1 MKKSIRNKILLA
13 IIGTTFIASCL
24 LSLVLI
30 LLARADFKTVA
41 DDYLLRLE
49 QTSIAYFDNTIANSV
64 QNLSKTLVNPLYY
77 DDFDYI
83 QHQLSFAEDQ
93 ISVDS
98 VMILDTEGAILHEGN
113 NDFPRLGTLIEI
125 PADDLASLHQGQ
137 LVMNTSEDQ
146 RIALQGIFLGD
157 DMLGILRMTSQ
168 PYAMAG
174 FIRDSYDQVQQQ
186 TQSMILVYALGAAG
200 ITMVMLIF
208 AGIGAWVTSD
218 RLVKPVQLLKQQA
231 EQMGSGNLQIQQ
243 RIDRAD
249 ELGDLAKSIYTMA
262 ADLELQ
268 NRSVK
273 YLAFHDSLTG
283 IANRSSFQM
292 DLEDQIVRATEQ
304 HETCALIFIDVDDFK
319 SINDAAGHDHGDR
332 ALKLMADR
340 ISEAAQESFEAGEIQ
355 PSVARIGGDEFTV
368 LVPGN
373 RNEAQLRHIV
383 ERILEILSRP
393 LMVEGE
399 LHQVSGSI
407 GISQFPK
414 DGDSASSLLNAAD
427 KAMYHSKFAGKGT
440 YRFYDA
446 SMTSE
451 DQSVH
456 RIKTEFKAAL
466 ANPDELELLYQPIVH
481 IQTGEIHGGEALMRW
496 HHPKLGTIEPAQFI
510 SVVEN
515 NEIAL
520 AADLWV
526 IESTL
531 DFLETIDFSR
541 HPNFVVSANI
551 SASNLVREQFPEAV
565 SRLLKQSPVNPKHL
579 QLEITETYL
588 HRDEEKAMQSL
599 KTIQAEGVKLW
610 LDDFCTGYSS
620 LKHLHMFPTNG
631 IKIDRQFVVNLNKRN
646 EDRLLVN
653 SMISLA
659 DSFNIGVVAEGID
672 NQADRELLLSL
683 GCPLGQGELFSKPV
697 SANTFKQLVST
708 KTRLPL
714 TDDES
719 A

>member
-1 MKKSIRNKILLA
+1 MKKSSIKTKILLS
-13 IIGTTFIASCL
+13 ILGTTFIASCF

-30 LLARADFKTVA
+30 FMARTDIKLVA
-41 DDYLLRLE
+41 EHYLLGLE
-49 QTSIAYFDNTIANSV
+49 QSGIAYFDNTITSTVNGLAKS
-64 QNLSKTLVNPLYY
+64 LVNPVYY
-77 DDFDYI
+77 DDFDFI
-83 QHQLSFAEDQ
+83 RKQLAIIEDQ
-93 ISVDS
+93 PIVDS
-98 VMILDTEGAILHEGN
+98 VVLLDPEASIRQEGSRTFA
-113 NDFPRLGTLIEI
+113 RLGTEVDI
-125 PADDLASLHQGQ
+125 SLEDMESLRQGN
-137 LVMNTSEDQ
+137 LVMNIFEGQ
-146 RIALQGIFLGD
+146 RTAMRGIFLGD
-157 DMLGILRMTSQ
+157 ELLGILSMTSQ
-168 PYAMAG
+168 PYAMSE
-174 FIRDSYDQVQQQ
+174 IIQDVYQDVQEE
-186 TQSMILVYALGAAG
+186 TKKIITVYALGAAA
-200 ITMVMLIF
+200 IILVLMVF
-208 AGIGAWVTSD
+208 ASIAAWLTAE
-218 RLVKPVQLLKQQA
+218 RLVRPISLLKKQA
-231 EQMGSGNLQIQQ
+231 EHMGSGNLHVDN
-243 RIDRAD
+243 RIERED

-273 YLAFHDSLTG
+273 YLAFHDPLTG

-292 DLEDQIVRATEQ
+292 DLEDQIVRAAEQ
-304 HETCALIFIDVDDFK
+304 GDFCALLFIDVDDFK

-332 ALKLMADR
+332 ALKLIADR
-340 ISEAAQESFEAGEIQ
+340 ISEAVNESFEPGELQ
-355 PSVARIGGDEFTV
+355 PSIARIGGDEFTV

-373 RNEAQLRHIV
+373 RSETQLRHIV

-393 LMVEGE
+393 LMVEGD

-407 GISQFPK
+407 GISLYPR

-427 KAMYHSKFAGKGT
+427 RAMYHSKFAGKGT

-446 SMTSE
+446 SMNSE
-451 DQSVH
+451 DQSSH

-466 ANPDELELLYQPIVH
+466 SNPNELELLYQPIVN
-481 IQTGEIHGGEALMRW
+481 IKTGEIHGGEALMRW
-496 HHPKLGTIEPAQFI
+496 HHPKLGTIEPGQFI
-510 SVVEN
+510 SVVEH

-531 DFLETIDFSR
+531 DFLETMDLSQ

-565 SRLLKQSPVNPKHL
+565 SRLLQQSPVNPKHL

-599 KTIQAEGVKLW
+599 NAIQSQGVKLW

-631 IKIDRQFVVNLNKRN
+631 IKIDRQFVINLNKRK
-646 EDRLLVN
+646 EDRLLVS
-653 SMISLA
+653 SMVSLA
-659 DSFNIGVVAEGID
+659 DSFNIGIVAEGID

-697 SANTFKQLVST
+697 SAGKFLKLVTT
-708 KTRLPL
+708 KTLLP
-714 TDDES
+714 DNDHQI
-719 A
+719 

>member
-1 MKKSIRNKILLA
+1 MARTDFKSVSEHYLL
-13 IIGTTFIASCL
+13 GLEQSSVVYFDSSIAST
-24 LSLVLI
+24 VKN
-30 LLARADFKTVA
+30 LA
-41 DDYLLRLE
+41 E
-49 QTSIAYFDNTIANSV
+49 
-64 QNLSKTLVNPLYY
+64 NLATPLYY

-83 QHQLSFAEDQ
+83 QKQLAIVEDLV
-93 ISVDS
+93 IVDS
-98 VMILDTEGAILHEGN
+98 VALLDPEGAILHEGIKKVSR
-113 NDFPRLGTLIEI
+113 PEI
-125 PADDLASLHQGQ
+125 KVDISPEDMETVRQGN
-137 LVMNTSEDQ
+137 LVVNTSEGQ
-146 RIALQGIFLGD
+146 RTAMQGVFLGD
-157 DMLGILRMTSQ
+157 ELLGIFRMTSE
-168 PYAMAG
+168 PYAMSG
-174 FIRDSYDQVQQQ
+174 LIQDIYMEVQDRAQEI
-186 TQSMILVYALGAAG
+186 TRIYALGAAA
-200 ITMVMLIF
+200 IILVLMVF
-208 AGIGAWVTSD
+208 AAVAAWLTAE
-218 RLVKPVQLLKQQA
+218 RLVKPISLLKKQA
-231 EQMGSGNLQIQQ
+231 DQLGGGNLQIQN
-243 RIDRAD
+243 RVERED
-249 ELGDLAKSIYTMA
+249 ELGELAKSIYTMA

-273 YLAFHDSLTG
+273 YLAFHDPLTG

-292 DLEDQIVRATEQ
+292 DLEDQIVRAAEQ
-304 HETCALIFIDVDDFK
+304 GEFCALIFIDVDDFK

-332 ALKLMADR
+332 ALKLIADR
-340 ISEAAQESFEAGEIQ
+340 ISEAVNESFEPGELQ
-355 PSVARIGGDEFTV
+355 PSIARIGGDEFTL

-373 RNEAQLRHIV
+373 HGESRLRHMV
-383 ERILEILSRP
+383 ERVLEMLSRP

-399 LHQVSGSI
+399 LHQISGSI
-407 GISQFPK
+407 GISIYPK
-414 DGDSASSLLNAAD
+414 DGDTASSLLNAAD

-446 SMTSE
+446 SMISE
-451 DQSVH
+451 DQSSH

-466 ANPDELELLYQPIVH
+466 ANPNELELLYQPIVN
-481 IQTGEIHGGEALMRW
+481 IKTGAIHGGEALMRW
-496 HHPKLGTIEPAQFI
+496 HHPKLGTIEPGQFI
-510 SVVEN
+510 SVVEH

-531 DFLETIDFSR
+531 DFLETMNLFQ

-588 HRDEEKAMQSL
+588 HRDEEKALQSL
-599 KTIQAEGVKLW
+599 NAIQAQGVKLW

-631 IKIDRQFVVNLNKRN
+631 IKIDRQFVINLNKSK
-646 EDRLLVN
+646 EDRLLVS
-653 SMISLA
+653 SMVSLA
-659 DSFNIGVVAEGID
+659 DSFNIGIVAEGID

-697 SANTFKQLVST
+697 SAENFLNLVTT
-708 KTRLPL
+708 KTLLPKNS
-714 TDDES
+714 TNTNTN

>member
-1 MKKSIRNKILLA
+1 MARTDIK
-13 IIGTTFIASCL
+13 
-24 LSLVLI
+24 LV
-30 LLARADFKTVA
+30 AEH
-41 DDYLLRLE
+41 YLLGLE
-49 QTSIAYFDNTIANSV
+49 QSGIAYFDNTITSTVNGLAKS
-64 QNLSKTLVNPLYY
+64 LVNPVYY
-77 DDFDYI
+77 DDFDFI
-83 QHQLSFAEDQ
+83 RKQLAIIEDQ
-93 ISVDS
+93 PIVDS
-98 VMILDTEGAILHEGN
+98 VVLLDPEASIRQEGSRTFA
-113 NDFPRLGTLIEI
+113 RLGTEVDI
-125 PADDLASLHQGQ
+125 SLEDMESLRQGN
-137 LVMNTSEDQ
+137 LVMNIFEGQ
-146 RIALQGIFLGD
+146 RTAMRGIFLGD
-157 DMLGILRMTSQ
+157 ELLGILSMTSQ
-168 PYAMAG
+168 PYAMSE
-174 FIRDSYDQVQQQ
+174 IIQDVYQDVQEE
-186 TQSMILVYALGAAG
+186 TKKIITVYALGAAA
-200 ITMVMLIF
+200 IILVLMVF
-208 AGIGAWVTSD
+208 ASIAAWLTAE
-218 RLVKPVQLLKQQA
+218 RLVRPISLLKKQA
-231 EQMGSGNLQIQQ
+231 EHMGSGNLHVDN
-243 RIDRAD
+243 RIERED

-273 YLAFHDSLTG
+273 YLAFHDPLTG

-292 DLEDQIVRATEQ
+292 DLEDQIVRAAEQ
-304 HETCALIFIDVDDFK
+304 GDFCALLFIDVDDFK

-332 ALKLMADR
+332 ALKLIADR
-340 ISEAAQESFEAGEIQ
+340 ISEAVNESFEPGELQ
-355 PSVARIGGDEFTV
+355 PSIARIGGDEFTV

-373 RNEAQLRHIV
+373 RSETQLRHIV

-393 LMVEGE
+393 LMVEGD

-407 GISQFPK
+407 GISLYPR

-427 KAMYHSKFAGKGT
+427 RAMYHSKFAGKGT

-446 SMTSE
+446 SMNSE
-451 DQSVH
+451 DQSSH

-466 ANPDELELLYQPIVH
+466 SNPNELELLYQPIVN
-481 IQTGEIHGGEALMRW
+481 IKTGEIHGGEALMRW
-496 HHPKLGTIEPAQFI
+496 HHPKLGTIEPGQFI
-510 SVVEN
+510 SVVEH

-531 DFLETIDFSR
+531 DFLETMDLSQ

-565 SRLLKQSPVNPKHL
+565 SRLLQQSPVNPKHL

-599 KTIQAEGVKLW
+599 NAIQSQGVKLW

-631 IKIDRQFVVNLNKRN
+631 IKIDRQFVINLNKRK
-646 EDRLLVN
+646 EDRLLVS
-653 SMISLA
+653 SMVSLA
-659 DSFNIGVVAEGID
+659 DSFNIGIVAEGID

-697 SANTFKQLVST
+697 SAGKFLKLVTT
-708 KTRLPL
+708 KTLLP
-714 TDDES
+714 DNDHQI
-719 A
+719 